1 MTEHGCKLCR
11 IIAEREMGDYEQ
23 RLVDHWYGE
32 TGQRKGY
39 RKLAEWFNVT
49 LLRREMDKAGLS
61 TLGDE
66 AESKY
71 KRLQRGDAVA
81 EEVRQI
87 LRRNGLPVERIKS
100 DFVSYGVVRTHLTEC
115 LDEEYQHERTD
126 WERDAIERAK
136 SHATTKITEA
146 VQAAVSNGKL
156 NAVGDV
162 SVDMSVDLE
171 CEETHV
177 SVPVDQALRRGY
189 VSNPDADNSIEQS
202 TAADRDPSGPAARS
216 DSGGKSQ

>member
-23 RLVDHWYGE
+23 RLVDQWHGE

-39 RKLAEWFNVT
+39 RKLAEWFNMT
-49 LLRREMDKAGLS
+49 LLRRKMDKAGLS

-71 KRLQRGDAVA
+71 ERLQSGGTVA

-87 LRRNGLPVERIKS
+87 LRRNGLPVERIES

-115 LDEEYQHERTD
+115 LGEEYQHERTD
-126 WERDAIERAK
+126 WERDAIERAR

-156 NAVGDV
+156 DAVGDV
-162 SVDMSVDLE
+162 SVDVSVELE

-189 VSNPDADNSIEQS
+189 VSNPDADTAVEQS
-202 TAADRDPSGPAARS
+202 PAAEYDPSAPAAPS
-216 DSGGKSQ
+216 DSSGESR

>member
-11 IIAEREMGDYEQ
+11 VLAEREMVDYEQ
-23 RLVDHWYGE
+23 KLVDQWHGE

-71 KRLQRGDAVA
+71 ERLQEDGTVA

-87 LRRNGLPVERIKS
+87 LRRDGLPIEQIEA
-100 DFVSYGVVRTHLTEC
+100 DFVAYGVVRKHLKEC
-115 LDEEYQHERTD
+115 LGEEYQHESGD
-126 WERDAIERAK
+126 WERDAIERAR
-136 SHATTKITEA
+136 SHATRKITEA
-146 VQAAVSNGKL
+146 VHAAVSNGKL
-156 NAVGDV
+156 DAVGDISVDV
-162 SVDMSVDLE
+162 SVEVE
-171 CEETHV
+171 CNETHV
-177 SVPVDQALRRGY
+177 SVPIEQALRRGY
-189 VSNPDADNSIEQS
+189 VSNRDVDDAGTDSV
-202 TAADRDPSGPAARS
+202 PSGS
-216 DSGGKSQ
+216 STVSESSGEVR